1 MKINKFIDNYK
12 TLTIDEKINYKDYY
26 KEYVI
31 KNGTLKQDIKFY
43 SINNIFECCNYNSII
58 KVDFFIDNYG
68 IFSSYI
74 N

>member
-1 MKINKFIDNYK
+1 MKIQEFISNYK

-31 KNGTLKQDIKFY
+31 KNGTLKQDINFY
-43 SINNIFECCNYNSII
+43 SINNIFNCCDYNSII
-58 KVDFFIDNYG
+58 KVDFFIDSYG
-68 IFSSYI
+68 VFSSYM

>member
-1 MKINKFIDNYK
+1 MKINNFIRNYK

-31 KNGTLKQDIKFY
+31 KNGTLKQDINFY
-43 SINNIFECCNYNSII
+43 SINNIFNCCDYNSII
-58 KVDFFIDNYG
+58 KVDFFIDSYG
-68 IFSSYI
+68 VFSSYM